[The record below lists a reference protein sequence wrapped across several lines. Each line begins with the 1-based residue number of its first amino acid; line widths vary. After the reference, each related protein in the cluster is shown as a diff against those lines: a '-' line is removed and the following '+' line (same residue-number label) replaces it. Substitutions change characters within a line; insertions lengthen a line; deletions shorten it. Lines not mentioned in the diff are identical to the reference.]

1 MFRFDKYLAV
11 YIQDERKHNLK
22 CSLLPDFIQNWAFT
36 ARFYPKLGIYCCPI
50 LYKNRYVSTSY
61 SKNFPIWNPK
71 ENTRNAKETWQS

>member
-36 ARFYPKLGIYCCPI
+36 VVQFYTKIGMCQQAIVKLSNMKSQREHVEC
-50 LYKNRYVSTSY
+50 NRDM
-61 SKNFPIWNPK
+61 
-71 ENTRNAKETWQS
+71 AKLTGMFL